1 MKPFI
6 CWIKHKNHRAFYQ
19 LPISLCEIYD
29 NILSRLNFKFNML
42 LSTIAY
48 YSGEKEINYN
58 NFITQLLEG
67 VDKIST

>member
-1 MKPFI
+1 
-6 CWIKHKNHRAFYQ
+6 
-19 LPISLCEIYD
+19 
-29 NILSRLNFKFNML
+29 ML